1 MTNLVRTSSDNV
13 DFLKLVKSLD
23 AELEIVDGDEH
34 SFYSQFNKIDKI
46 RFVVVAYNDEKPVGC
61 GAIKEFSA
69 EAMEVK
75 RMYVSPDGRKKGI
88 ATKILTELEKWTYE
102 MCFKKC
108 VLETG
113 KRQKD
118 AIALYVKNGYKRI
131 PNYGQYIGVENSV
144 CFEKRLRFIRS
155 LTSTADLIQ

>member
-1 MTNLVRTSSDNV
+1 MIKVVRTSSDND
-13 DFLKLVKSLD
+13 DFMSLVKSLD
-23 AELEIVDGDEH
+23 AELAIVDGDEH

-61 GAIKEFSA
+61 GAIKEFNA

-75 RMYVSPDGRKKGI
+75 RMYVSPDGRKIGI
-88 ATKILTELEKWTYE
+88 ATKILTELEKWAGE
-102 MCFKKC
+102 MEYAKC

-113 KRQKD
+113 KRQQD

-144 CFEKRLRFIRS
+144 CFEKS
-155 LTSTADLIQ
+155 LFVH